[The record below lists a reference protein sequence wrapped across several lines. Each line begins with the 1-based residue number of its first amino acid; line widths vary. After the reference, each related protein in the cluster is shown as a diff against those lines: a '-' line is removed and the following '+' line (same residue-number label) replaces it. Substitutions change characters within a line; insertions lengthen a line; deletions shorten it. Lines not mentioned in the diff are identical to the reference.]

1 MKNGAALELIARR
14 LESKRRTR
22 ASKEVL
28 NELYGLVDDYNSFI
42 KEMDDRF
49 DRILNKV
56 ENI

>member
-1 MKNGAALELIARR
+1 MKNDAALELIARR

-22 ASKEVL
+22 VSKEVL

>member
-28 NELYGLVDDYNSFI
+28 SELYGLVDDYNSFV